1 MEEKNT
7 GYLKTM
13 KNGIVSLSSIVF
25 VINVLFSNDF
35 LSILLNSFTYISSQG
50 LTFYSIDPK
59 TEKSKNRR
67 DLLVK
72 VAIWLV
78 IIIIGFLIVVNK
90 VAVNKSVNYVCI
102 IITKILLIIFS
113 LLVVSF
119 SFADGSQQVTTE
131 ELNLGKKVKREL
143 NEQYEQDEKA
153 KLYSERNKR
162 VKKNEETRKFV
173 LKKKSKKKE
182 DLK

>member
-1 MEEKNT
+1 MEEKDT

-25 VINVLFSNDF
+25 VINVLCSNDF
-35 LSILLNSFTYISSQG
+35 LSILLNSFTYITSQG
-50 LTFYSIDPK
+50 LTFYSVDPK

-67 DLLVK
+67 DLLVRA
-72 VAIWLV
+72 AIWLV

-90 VAVNKSVNYVCI
+90 VTVNEVVNYVCI
-102 IITKILLIIFS
+102 AVAKIFLVIFS
-113 LLVVSF
+113 VIVVSF

-131 ELNLGKKVKREL
+131 ERKLGKKIRSEL
-143 NEQYEQDEKA
+143 NEQYEQDEKS

-162 VKKNEETRKFV
+162 VENNEATRKFV
-173 LKKKSKKKE
+173 LAKKSNKKE
-182 DLK
+182 DSK